1 MSSIKAK
8 MQKNIENNLF
18 SKICVLFFILFC
30 SFSQAQLADFS
41 FSVVKTNETCESN
54 GTLTFSVQNTTPESV
69 ITYSIYLLPN
79 TVNPITA
86 TTQSSYTGLNSGD
99 YLIIATQ
106 YLFGSSNS
114 QQQSVTILDQVVAL
128 QYQLEGQN
136 AICINNGT
144 ITVLVTQGQAVNYEI
159 ISGPILKSL
168 QTSNVFTGLSA
179 GVYLVRVYD
188 ICGNGVVQT
197 YTLFESP
204 SAINIS
210 PVNTITIIDCEHAII
225 SQTISAGDGVIFY
238 PLNLVYTI
246 TLPNGETNT
255 ISQTLT
261 SGNDNLLTIDQN
273 IPITIGETVQYTLNI
288 VDGCGTVFNGSGTL
302 SIPVSTPSLSTIPN
316 GCGANDYMVKK
327 ASNVVVIEAPAEF
340 GQALPYEVPTSGDNE
355 YPMINYA
362 PGNYK
367 LEVTDLC
374 GTVTIIEFSVTASNV
389 AVPVISVRLGC
400 ENGVGSLKIAGSVN
414 IISAQLISAPS
425 NANFVTPMDVSAL
438 LFGSPQGLYMNN
450 LTLGE
455 YSFSVVDECG
465 TTHNLS
471 AVIQSY
477 QEVKT
482 VNVIEH
488 CGSFDLFL
496 NHVTTPNVGMTYFFQ
511 KFYPD
516 GNYWGHPIT
525 AVQDGDLPLTNNST
539 KYNIASSGHFRII
552 GKNFIYGNGASSVN
566 CVLVIDEF
574 DFYSL
579 PKINSV
585 FSFACDAGGFDV
597 FVAAVGV
604 SDLKYRIVSKNG
616 IPFFIDNML
625 DPLFLNLASGT
636 YTFLIEDGCSNILVA
651 DFEVGSTQN
660 FPVLAEY
667 LCPQLNAKLSVPD
680 FYFLSYQWWKGSDN
694 TTILSTSSSL
704 NLPNFNP
711 IADSGNYHVRI
722 YYAASPNSCI
732 DIQTDY
738 LIEVTDYVLNAGEN
752 TTKQYCGNPGSIDL
766 FSILNGNPDPN
777 GTWEELSNSGF
788 LNGSTW
794 NSSSINNG
802 TFNFKYTITGL
813 CNEVDAAIIQI
824 TINSIPENTAITVN
838 PLICA
843 GQTIDL
849 STDYIANAS
858 YFWQGPNGFTSTVQ
872 NPSIENATGLNEGI
886 YTLVI
891 KLNSCESEPISTNVK
906 VTTIPEFRISGNC
919 VNNDSDYEL
928 KVEPVD
934 ANLNPDDFT
943 YSWSSPSICLGSSN
957 AISILGKE
965 AGIYKVTITDNSG
978 CSDVFS
984 YEVKGT
990 VCKIPRGVSPNNDG
1004 ENDTFNLAGFDVKKL
1019 IIYSRYGRIVY
1030 EKKNYLNEW
1039 HGQDYNGRYLPDAT
1053 YFYHIET
1060 YSGEE
1065 FVGWVY
1071 VIR

>member
-1 MSSIKAK
+1 MQKSIKG
-8 MQKNIENNLF
+8 NLF
-18 SKICVLFFILFC
+18 NKIYILFFMLFC
-30 SFSQAQLADFS
+30 SLSQAQLSDFS
-41 FSVVKTNETCESN
+41 FAVVKTDETCESN
-54 GTLTFSVQNTTPESV
+54 GTLTFSVQDTTPGSV

-79 TVNPITA
+79 TVNPVTV
-86 TTQSSYTGLNSGD
+86 TTQSTYMGLNSGN

-106 YLFGSSNS
+106 NLSGFSNS
-114 QQQSVTILDQVVAL
+114 QQQAVTILDQVVSL

-136 AICINNGT
+136 AICINNGK
-144 ITVLVTQGQAVNYEI
+144 ITVLVTQGQAVSYEI
-159 ISGPILKSL
+159 ISGPILKPL
-168 QTSNVFTGLSA
+168 QSSNVFTGLSA

-210 PVNTITIIDCEHAII
+210 PVNTITIIDCENAII

-255 ISQTLT
+255 ITQTLL
-261 SGNDNLLTIDQN
+261 SGSDNLITIDQN
-273 IPITIGETVQYTLNI
+273 IPVTIGQTVQYTLSI
-288 VDGCGTVFNGSGTL
+288 VDGCGTVFNGAGTL
-302 SIPVSTPSLSTIPN
+302 SIPVSTPTLSITPN
-316 GCGANDYMVKK
+316 GCGANDYIVKK
-327 ASNVVVIEAPAEF
+327 AINVVVIEAPTGFLET
-340 GQALPYEVPTSGDNE
+340 LPYDVSSSGDNE
-355 YPMINYA
+355 FPLVGFA

-374 GTVTIIEFSVTASNV
+374 GVVTIIEFSVTAPNV
-389 AVPVISVRLGC
+389 GPPNISVRLGC

-414 IISAQLISAPS
+414 LLSAQLLTAPS
-425 NANFVTPMDVSAL
+425 NANFTTPMDVSAL

-450 LTLGE
+450 LVSGE
-455 YSFSVVDECG
+455 YNFSVVDECG

-471 AVIQSY
+471 AVIQGY
-477 QEVKT
+477 EEVKT

-496 NHVTTPNVGMTYFFQ
+496 NHVTTPNVAMTYFFQ
-511 KFYPD
+511 KFYPE

-525 AVQDGDLPLTNNST
+525 AAPDGDLPLTNNTT

-552 GKNFIYGNGASSVN
+552 GKNFIYGNGTSSVN
-566 CVLVIDEF
+566 CLLVIDEF

-585 FSFACDAGGFDV
+585 FSFACDNGGFDV

-616 IPFFIDNML
+616 VPFFIDNML

-660 FPVLAEY
+660 FPILAEN
-667 LCPQLNAKLSVPD
+667 LCPQLNATLSVPD
-680 FYFLSYQWWKGSDN
+680 FYFLNYQWWKGSDTN
-694 TTILSTSSSL
+694 TVLSTTSSL
-704 NLPNFNP
+704 NLPSFNP
-711 IADSGNYHVRI
+711 TTDSGNYHVRI

-732 DIQTDY
+732 DIQSDY

-752 TTKQYCGNPGSIDL
+752 TIKQYCGNPGSIDL
-766 FSILNGNPDPN
+766 FSILNGNPNPN
-777 GTWEELSNSGF
+777 GTWQELSNSGF

-794 NSSSINNG
+794 NSSSINDG

-813 CNEVDAAIIQI
+813 CTEVDSAIIQVTI
-824 TINSIPENTAITVN
+824 TSVPENNGIIVN
-838 PLICA
+838 PIICA
-843 GQTIDL
+843 GETITF
-849 STDYIANAS
+849 STDYISNAS
-858 YFWQGPNGFTSTVQ
+858 YFWQGPNEFSSNVQ
-872 NPSIENATGLNEGI
+872 NPSIENATTLNEGI
-886 YTLVI
+886 YTLII
-891 KLNSCESEPISTNVK
+891 KVNNCESLPVSVNVEIK
-906 VTTIPEFRISGNC
+906 ALPDFIVSGRC

-928 KVEPVD
+928 QVEPFD
-934 ANLNPDDFT
+934 TTLNSDDFT
-943 YSWSSPSICLGSSN
+943 YSWSSPSGYLGTTN
-957 AISILGKE
+957 PISILGKE
-965 AGIYKVTITDNSG
+965 SGIYTVTITDSTG
-978 CSDVFS
+978 CSKVVE

-990 VCKIPRGVSPNNDG
+990 VCRIPRGVSPNNDG
-1004 ENDTFNLAGFDVKKL
+1004 DNDNFNLAGFDVKDL
-1019 IIYSRYGRIVY
+1019 LIYSRYGRKVY

-1039 HGQDYNGRYLPDAT
+1039 HGQDYNGRNLPDAT

-1060 YSGEE
+1060 YSGEV